1 MTLSTHLPSKEYNT
15 MVLSKEQIDAI
26 NKTIEQQTKKSLVE
40 FDKTLDVV
48 VDKLAAEG
56 WTLPA
61 EIDIYAVNVIGKSN
75 NSFDLNGFLNIYFS
89 QDDYSI
95 TKKII
100 MGF

>member
-1 MTLSTHLPSKEYNT
+1 